1 MSVLEI
7 YARYVLH
14 FSFHVVK
21 FFADGVNEKLMR
33 TDREGSERSFCFLA
47 IMDSSVPEGRGELPD
62 FRPRDFPLDIC

>member
-21 FFADGVNEKLMR
+21 SFADGVNEKLMR
-33 TDREGSERSFCFLA
+33 TDREGREIDAS
-47 IMDSSVPEGRGELPD
+47 IK
-62 FRPRDFPLDIC
+62 